1 MPLYYG
7 EGLFH
12 PPAAAVFI
20 YSLKPNCYGVLSHD
34 EEDAFC
40 CNHGGCGRCASGFAE
55 DNSAGGVIN
64 FTGAITDT
72 TCTINGGKSADFTV
86 ALSPISVTDAGNTVG
101 PITKNKKSFSL
112 TFSGCSPA
120 AGTAGTPLK
129 IYFSSADNISTDGKY
144 LLNNSVNENDASVA
158 KNVGFS
164 LAETGSSTPIQLNVP
179 YVTDIMGDKAAPDSE
194 TLTLDAYYYKTNA
207 EAAKVGALSSNVTYT
222 ISYL

>member
-1 MPLYYG
+1 MMKKM
-7 EGLFH
+7 FSV
-12 PPAAAVFI
+12 AIMAAVVAA
-20 YSLKPNCYGVLSHD
+20 PT
-34 EEDAFC
+34 A
-40 CNHGGCGRCASGFAE
+40 FAE
-55 DNSAGGVIN
+55 DNSAGGIIN

-86 ALSPISVTDAGNTVG
+86 ALSPISVTDAGNAVG

-179 YVTDIMGDKAAPDSE
+179 YVTDIMGDKTAPDSE